1 MMSRA
6 RGTGTVVLVIVAGL
20 VAAFAVGLAPMAGHR
35 AAHIT
40 LMTATQK
47 RGFSYVDYMAV
58 LKEFVDEDGM
68 VDYKGLK
75 ANRGRLD
82 AFVRSL
88 GSVRRDEFEKWSD
101 EQQVAFWINAYN
113 GLTLQVIIDNY
124 PIEPSFFASLRFP
137 DNSIRQIPG
146 VWDKIE
152 FRVMGRKMT
161 LEDIEHGTL
170 RKGFNE
176 PRIHMALV
184 CAAMGCPPLLN
195 EPYEADRLDEQFSRR
210 AQRFLRNAK
219 KFRIDRR
226 KNEVYLSPIF
236 DWFGKDFIRTYGT
249 DRQFKRH
256 GKAERAV
263 LSYVSQHLEDRDRRY
278 LETAAYAIEYLDYD
292 WSLNEQKAEKT
303 R

>member
-1 MMSRA
+1 MNAA
-6 RGTGTVVLVIVAGL
+6 RGTVTVALVIAAGS
-20 VAAFAVGLAPMAGHR
+20 VAALAMGLAPMAGHR
-35 AAHIT
+35 AAKVT
-40 LMTATQK
+40 FMTATEK
-47 RGFSYVDYMAV
+47 RGFSYDDYMAV

-101 EQQVAFWINAYN
+101 KERVAFWINAYN
-113 GLTLQVIIDNY
+113 GLTLQVIVDNY

-161 LEDIEHGTL
+161 LEDIEHSTL
-170 RKGFNE
+170 RKDFNE

-195 EPYEADRLDEQFSRR
+195 EPYEADGLDEQLSGR
-210 AQRFLRNAK
+210 AQRFLKNAK

-226 KNEVYLSPIF
+226 KNEVFLSPIF
-236 DWFGKDFIRTYGT
+236 DWFGKDFVRTYGT
-249 DRQFKRH
+249 DRQFKGH

-263 LSYVSQHLEDRDRRY
+263 LNYVSQHLEDRDRRY
-278 LETAAYAIEYLDYD
+278 LETADYDVEYLDYD
-292 WSLNEQKAEKT
+292 WSLNEQKVKKK

>member
-1 MMSRA
+1 
-6 RGTGTVVLVIVAGL
+6 
-20 VAAFAVGLAPMAGHR
+20 
-35 AAHIT
+35 
-40 LMTATQK
+40 MTAIQEK
-47 RGFSYVDYMAV
+47 GFSYVDYMAV
-58 LKEFVDEDGM
+58 LQGFVDEDGM

-82 AFVRSL
+82 AFVRSI
-88 GSVRRDEFEKWSD
+88 GSVRRDEYEEWSD
-101 EQQVAFWINAYN
+101 REQIAFWINAYN
-113 GLTLQVIIDNY
+113 GLTLQAIIDNY

-146 VWDKIE
+146 VWDDIE
-152 FRVMGRKMT
+152 FRVMGGKMT

-170 RKGFNE
+170 RKYFNE

-195 EPYEADRLDEQFSRR
+195 EPYEADKLDEQFSSR
-210 AQRFLRNAK
+210 ARRFLGNAE

-226 KNEVYLSPIF
+226 KGEVYLSPIF
-236 DWFGKDFIRTYGT
+236 DWFGKDFLRTYGT
-249 DRQFKRH
+249 DTQFKGH

-263 LSYVSQHLEDRDRRY
+263 LNYVSQYLEDRDRRH
-278 LETAAYAIEYLDYD
+278 LETADYDVKYLDYD
-292 WSLNEQKAEKT
+292 WSLNEQKAKKT